1 MPAQRF
7 RLTPTGR
14 GAVFRAKRWFYS
26 VFSKNASE
34 DIKARNV
41 KAWTEM
47 ASKLVERMNAEGVSD
62 KPTRLTIEYETGPH
76 GEFNP
81 VSATVEVYEMK
92 PVKTFTVSFRETEKK
107 PVEEKKVSIAEVQK
121 VESELETVVK
131 KLREAGLSPEELA
144 KLITNLLSKTT

>member
-34 DIKARNV
+34 DVKAGNV

-62 KPTRLTIEYETGPH
+62 KPTRLTIEYETGPR
-76 GEFNP
+76 GEFKP
-81 VSATVEVYEMK
+81 ISATVEVYEMR
-92 PVKTFTVSFRETEKK
+92 PVKTFTVSFREAEKK
-107 PVEEKKVSIAEVQK
+107 PAEVKKVATAEVQRA
-121 VESELETVVK
+121 ESELEAVVK
-131 KLREAGLSPEELA
+131 KLKETGLSPEELA
-144 KLITNLLSKTT
+144 KLITNLLSKTA